1 MKSPSPT
8 SRTSLAAFACALACL
23 TGSPAFGQTTGGVR
37 GIVLDESGRPLPG
50 AVATLRSDGRASPDR
65 GSVTGQ
71 SGEFQVASL
80 PPGGGY
86 LLTVS
91 LAGFATVTLHDI
103 EVPPGRFVS
112 LQVVLQPE
120 SRLRERIEVK
130 ARPQI
135 VNLDD
140 TTTETRFSSEFIEA
154 LPILGRDYQDV
165 LALAPGVADV
175 DGDGN
180 PNIHGARDTDVVTLV
195 DGVSTTDPLTGKIG
209 AQLNI
214 ESIQEIEV
222 KTSGATAEFGRAQ
235 GGFVNIIT
243 KSGGNEFRGTFKF
256 FWRGSLLDGDGAGTD
271 SPRLHAGVGEVGIR
285 DLRFND
291 YMPFLSFEGPI
302 ARDRAW
308 FFMAHEYVRLE
319 EPVNAL
325 NSAFVAG
332 TREFRE
338 FAKITWQAATNQRL
352 SLSLNYDPQEYTNR
366 GLNSFSRVESGF
378 TDQVGGPIL
387 TLKSMSILSPYVS
400 LETSISHFDERP
412 TRSPTLDPD
421 SNRNGVLG
429 IDWDRNGVIEAR
441 ERDPG
446 EDYDLDGLYDIN
458 ERYTGDVDG
467 DGRITTRACEG
478 ASREDRDCDGRLDA
492 FPEDQNGNGELDY
505 NEDLDGDRSLDAGDE
520 DRNGDG
526 YLNDWPFKATVYP
539 YGRLTPLPPDRD
551 YSINQKTGIVSGPFY
566 QDLADRRGRFTFR
579 QDFSVYVPDARG
591 SHDVKAGLIAERESF
606 ERRVSTRA
614 VRAPYLVG
622 KKGCGPVQQ
631 GSFETPCVSTVRVLM
646 AAESPVDNRAL
657 GITTGLYAQD
667 TWKPVPSLSLG
678 LGLRFEREAADTFG
692 YSFFDPAP
700 ERELFNR
707 LRSIAGRRP
716 GSSGLQVNP
725 DDIQSMGLLTDPLF
739 VGIGGLPTALTPLRR
754 SVEIAAL
761 GRLTRPHTSVAFT
774 SAELLAV
781 LPEIFSGQEVDPRK
795 AIEYGF
801 LPQQGQ
807 NFVLTNHNL
816 APRLSISWDPLADGR
831 TKLFGS
837 WGRYFDKLF
846 LGTIVG
852 EEGPDSLTRY
862 YRYDEIGV
870 SGAIPNA
877 NLGDSVSKSP
887 PSITQ
892 IDRALQTPFSDEMT
906 LGFEREIA
914 PEMAVSI
921 TFVDRRFRNQLQ
933 DVDVNHSLR
942 ADPVT
947 GGPADRLGLLQFAAG
962 TASNSNALPRPDGVP
977 DLYIHNV
984 FFNQVLRVGNYN
996 EARYRAIGVELRRR
1010 LARRWEMQ
1018 ASYMYSRAT
1027 GSAEDFQSRLGNDP
1041 STVETEFGYLD
1052 YDQRHVVKLNAAI
1065 FLPRDWQ
1072 IGASASWSS
1081 GLPYSIISRFFALDD
1096 SNYLQFRTRY
1106 GYTTKVDDNW
1116 TFVPVRRNS
1125 LRNHAVRDL
1134 NLRVRKVLPV
1144 GRHAGSLFLEVFNVL
1159 NTDDLRIDNYL
1170 PTESD
1175 TFNPNDPTPLSR
1187 LQVDGVRR
1195 FGRRIQLGLQFE
1207 F

>member
-1 MKSPSPT
+1 MQRSAPASHPRLT
-8 SRTSLAAFACALACL
+8 ALAGTVLCL
-23 TGSPAFGQTTGGVR
+23 TATLAFGQTTGGVR
-37 GIVLDESGRPLPG
+37 GIVLDESGHPLPG
-50 AVATLRSDGRASPDR
+50 AVVTVQSDRHSSPDR

-80 PPGGGY
+80 PPAGGY
-86 LLTVS
+86 RLTVS
-91 LAGFATVTLHDI
+91 LASFATVTLHDI

-120 SRLRERIEVK
+120 SRLRERIEVR

-165 LALAPGVADV
+165 LALAPGVSDV

-214 ESIQEIEV
+214 ESIQEIEI

-243 KSGGNEFRGTFKF
+243 KSGGNQFKGTFKF
-256 FWRGSLLDGDGAGTD
+256 FWRGSLLDGDGAGSD

-291 YMPFLSFEGPI
+291 YLPFLSFEGPI

-338 FAKITWQAATNQRL
+338 FAKLTWQAAANQRL
-352 SLSLNYDPQEYTNR
+352 SLSINYDPQEYSNR

-378 TDQVGGPIL
+378 TDKVGGPIV
-387 TLKSMSILSPYVS
+387 TLKALSILNPYVS
-400 LETSISHFDERP
+400 LETSVSHFDERP
-412 TRSPTLDPD
+412 MRTPTLDPD
-421 SNRNGVLG
+421 TNHNGTLAVDFNRDGE
-429 IDWDRNGVIEAR
+429 IQAR

-446 EDYDLDGLYDIN
+446 EDYDLDGVFDVN
-458 ERYTGDVDG
+458 ERFSGDVDG
-467 DGRITTRACEG
+467 DGRITRLACEG
-478 ASREDRDCDGRLDA
+478 TSREDQDCDGHLDA
-492 FPEDQNGNGELDY
+492 VKEDANGDGVLQY
-505 NEDLDGDRSLDAGDE
+505 FEDLDGDRTLDAGDE
-520 DRNGDG
+520 DRNRDSV
-526 YLNDWPFKATVYP
+526 LNDTPFPATLYP
-539 YGRLTPLPPDRD
+539 YDRLAPLPADRD
-551 YSINQKTGIVSGPFY
+551 YSLNQKTGIVSGPFY
-566 QDLADRRGRFTFR
+566 QDLSDRRRRFTFR
-579 QDFSVYVPDARG
+579 QDLSAYAPDARG
-591 SHDVKAGLIAERESF
+591 SHDLKFGVIAEREAF
-606 ERRVSTRA
+606 QRRISSRT

-622 KKGCGPVQQ
+622 KRCPPIQQ
-631 GSFETPCVSTVRVLM
+631 GNLETPCQSTVRVLM
-646 AAESPVDNRAL
+646 PAESPVDNHAL
-657 GITTGLYAQD
+657 GLTAGMYAQD
-667 TWKPVPSLSLG
+667 TWKPVPNLSLG
-678 LGLRFEREAADTFG
+678 MGLRFEREADETFG
-692 YSFFDPAP
+692 FSFFDPAP
-700 ERELFNR
+700 ERQLFDR
-707 LRSIAGRRP
+707 LRSIAGRRA
-716 GSSGLQVNP
+716 GSGVSG
-725 DDIQSMGLLTDPLF
+725 DPLYN
-739 VGIGGLPTALTPLRR
+739 GIGGLPTILLPLRR
-754 SVEIAAL
+754 SVEISAL

-774 SAELLAV
+774 SAELLGL

-795 AIEYGF
+795 SIEFGV

-807 NFVLTNHNL
+807 TFQLTNHNL
-816 APRLSISWDPLADGR
+816 APRLSVSWDPLADGR
-831 TKLFGS
+831 TKVFAS

-852 EEGPDSLTRY
+852 EEGPDFLTRY
-862 YRYDEIGV
+862 YLLDEVGF
-870 SGAIPNA
+870 SGEHPDA
-877 NLGDSVSKSP
+877 NLGGTVSKSP

-892 IDRALQTPFSDEMT
+892 VDRFLKTPFSDELT
-906 LGFEREIA
+906 FGFEREIA
-914 PEMAVSI
+914 PEVALSV
-921 TFVDRRFRNQLQ
+921 TFVDRSFRDQLQ

-942 ADPVT
+942 TDPVT
-947 GGPADRLGLLQFAAG
+947 GGLADQIGLLQFAPG
-962 TASNSNALPRPDGVP
+962 TAGQDNALPQPDGLP
-977 DLYIHNV
+977 DLYIHNL

-996 EARYRAIGVELRRR
+996 EARYRAVSVELRRR
-1010 LARRWEMQ
+1010 LARRWELQ
-1018 ASYMYSRAT
+1018 ASYTYSRAV

-1052 YDQRHVVKLNAAI
+1052 YDQRHVVKVNAAI

-1072 IGASASWSS
+1072 VGVSASWAS
-1081 GLPYSIISRFFALDD
+1081 GLPFSIISRFFALDD
-1096 SNYLQFRTRY
+1096 ANYLQFRTRY
-1106 GYTTKVDDNW
+1106 GFTTQVDNEW
-1116 TFVPVRRNS
+1116 RFVPVRRNS
-1125 LRNHAVRDL
+1125 LRNNAIRDL
-1134 NLRVRKVLPV
+1134 NLRVRKTLPI
-1144 GRHAGSLFLEVFNVL
+1144 GRKAASLFLEVFNVL
-1159 NTDDLRIDNYL
+1159 NTDDLRIYNYL
-1170 PTESD
+1170 PTEAD
-1175 TFNPNDPTPLSR
+1175 RFNPNDPTPLSR

-1195 FGRRIQLGLQFE
+1195 FGRRIQMGLQFE